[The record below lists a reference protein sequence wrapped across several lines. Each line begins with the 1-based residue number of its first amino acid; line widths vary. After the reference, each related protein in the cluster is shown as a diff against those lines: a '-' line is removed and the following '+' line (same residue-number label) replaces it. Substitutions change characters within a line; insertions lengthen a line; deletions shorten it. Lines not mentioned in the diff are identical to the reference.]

1 MLFGLDG
8 VEIGIII
15 VFLTLFGGILSG
27 FPVAFAISG
36 SAVISFIIIA
46 MLDGGGLLIHMA
58 VDPNSAEFAAAV
70 AEGARADAISVFS
83 HPDIPRVAEPLFK
96 GGWEQA
102 LNRNVSFVV
111 NRMNERVLAGQ
122 SIETLLAV
130 VMFVM
135 MGIVLERSR
144 IADELLTTMAKVF
157 GPLPGGLA
165 VSIVIVGAFLAASTG
180 IVGATVVT
188 MGLLALPTMLK
199 NGYSPELSTGVIAAS
214 GTLGQIIPPSI
225 VIVLLGTLAGDLFS
239 AAQEERARDA
249 GCTDALTFLGEPA
262 VVSVGTL
269 FQAALLPGI
278 MLAFLYAAYAFCFAL
293 LNPSKAPPVQMDGA
307 GNGEVIT
314 RNEALFWFLGAPVLL
329 IVGFVGLTSVNV
341 IGSQGFIVDSYTDSG
356 QTASLRTNVGEQCA
370 ASMLELHGQEAWD
383 QALSEQAAIDAAGG
397 VEEAREL
404 SEEERNALILEKID
418 DAAPLGTGLGIFAL
432 LVGLALVLAR
442 GVAPSANTAP
452 LIAGA
457 GGVLLLLAVDAVLIS
472 PITTPG
478 ATTVLIAIPLMIIF
492 YGMRYA
498 SKLLFANEI
507 IRVVF
512 PPLVLIVA
520 VLGSIL
526 GGITNPTP
534 AAALGAGGAILLATY
549 RKLQDQGRS
558 GKMVLWTTAAILVM
572 LIVGTNF
579 DMRLGRENVLA
590 EDYIAFFVAFGSF
603 LFAMFGLLW
612 SCWTLLAG
620 GVLSPVVRETAK
632 VTSMV
637 FTILIGSQL
646 LNLVLISF
654 GGEHYIQEFLKSFQ
668 NEWTVFIIV
677 MLVLFVLGFVLDFLE
692 IIYIVIPI
700 VGPVIYGGTF
710 DPKWVTIMIA
720 VNLQTSFLTPAARLC
735 AKRGDNR
742 AEPAELGQSLIEVGD
757 QIVGGLDPDGQAQ
770 QVFGNACVRFNRI
783 AMLDKAFD
791 AAQRRGAVEQL

>member
-8 VEIGIII
+8 IEIGIII
-15 VFLTLFGGILSG
+15 VFLTLFAGILSG

-36 SAVISFIIIA
+36 SAVISFAIIA
-46 MLDGGGLLIHMA
+46 ALDSSGLLIHAA
-58 VDPNSAEFAAAV
+58 VDTASAEYRELV
-70 AEGARADAISVFS
+70 NSGVRPEAISVFRY
-83 HPDIPRVAEPLFK
+83 PELPRYETMLFPQ
-96 GGWEQA
+96 GWEVA
-102 LNRNVSFVV
+102 LDRNIGFMV

-130 VMFVM
+130 LMFVM

-225 VIVLLGTLAGDLFS
+225 VIVLLGTLAGDIYS
-239 AAQEERARDA
+239 AAQENRAQLA
-249 GCTDALTFLGEPA
+249 GCTDALTYLGEPA
-262 VVSVGTL
+262 VLSVGTL

-278 MLAFLYAAYAFCFAL
+278 LLAVLYAGYAFVFAL
-293 LNPSKAPPVQMDGA
+293 VNPTKAPPVQFGDA
-307 GNGEVIT
+307 SGEVIT
-314 RNEALFWFLGAPVLL
+314 RNESFTWFLAVPVG
-329 IVGFVGLTSVNV
+329 IIGLAIGLSQTN
-341 IGSQGFIVDSYTDSG
+341 IMGSQSIIVDTYTDA
-356 QTASLRTNVGEQCA
+356 TEAASLRTRVSEECQ
-370 ASMLELHGQEAWD
+370 ASMIDLHGQAAWD
-383 QALSEQAAIDAAGG
+383 RAVAEQEAINNAGG
-397 VEEAREL
+397 ESASRAL
-404 SEEERNALILEKID
+404 SEEERADLRVQAIAN
-418 DAAPLGTGLGIFAL
+418 AAPIGTGIGILAVL
-432 LVGLALVLAR
+432 LGLALAIAR
-442 GVAPSANTAP
+442 GVAPSADHRP
-452 LIAGA
+452 LFVGA
-457 GGVLLLLAVDAVLIS
+457 VGVGLILLADILLIS
-472 PITTPG
+472 AASTPG
-478 ATTVLIAIPLMIIF
+478 TAFVILLIPLAVTY
-492 YGMRYA
+492 YGLKAAVGYMG
-498 SKLLFANEI
+498 KNDIL
-507 IRVVF
+507 RVVF

-534 AAALGAGGAILLATY
+534 AAALGAGGAILLAAY
-549 RKLQDQGRS
+549 RKRKDQEKSGRI
-558 GKMVLWTTAAILVM
+558 VILTALAIVVM
-572 LIVGTNF
+572 LVIGGNF
-579 DMRLGRENVLA
+579 DLRMGQEVVTFENRL
-590 EDYIAFFVAFGSF
+590 AFLVAFASF
-603 LFAMFGLLW
+603 LFSMFGLIW
-612 SCWTLLAG
+612 SCWILIEG
-620 GVLSPVVRETAK
+620 GVLAPVVRETAK

-654 GGEHYIQEFLKSFQ
+654 GGEHHIQQFLRSFDSELQ
-668 NEWTVFIIV
+668 VFLLV

-720 VNLQTSFLTPAARLC
+720 VNLQTSFLTPPFGFALFYL
-735 AKRGDNR
+735 RGV
-742 AEPAELGQSLIEVGD
+742 APKSITTGQIYRGVMPFIGIQVAGLILLYMFPGVVT
-757 QIVGGLDPDGQAQ
+757 IVPDLL
-770 QVFGNACVRFNRI
+770 N
-783 AMLDKAFD
+783 
-791 AAQRRGAVEQL
+791 